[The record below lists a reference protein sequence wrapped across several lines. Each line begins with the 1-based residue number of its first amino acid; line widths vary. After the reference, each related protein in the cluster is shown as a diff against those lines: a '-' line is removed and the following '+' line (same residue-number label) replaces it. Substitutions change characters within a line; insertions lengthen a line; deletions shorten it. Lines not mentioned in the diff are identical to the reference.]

1 MSSHLL
7 GGQGTAT
14 AQTGTGDDEERPNL
28 WETVLKEASSSKAV
42 GTKNVLILG
51 DSNSGKTGV
60 MTHLFQASLRPQ
72 FGNGQDSLPPTTAS
86 MSMGLSGGLN
96 EPVPDIDST
105 AVSLSQHD
113 LALSYSYMDVRDE
126 ENEELV
132 ARLGIYQLASDKTTD
147 CELLKFVL
155 DARSF
160 PDSAAVIVL
169 DWSKPWRFV
178 KSLLRWLN
186 VLNRAVDMVKEDAG
200 GREITSQRG
209 PGGWTLG
216 KATVD
221 ECRERLERFLQEYSE
236 LPDSTSMAESA
247 ADTKRSATLSAETVG
262 KGPGGAGSTS
272 VAANVLLPLGKGVL
286 ENNLGIPL
294 VVVCTKSDAMG
305 AIERERGFK
314 EEAFDYIQ
322 QILRAVCLRFGAALI
337 YTSTH
342 NPKTFST
349 LYHYLVHRLL
359 TRPRTIAAAG
369 ADTEHMDIDE
379 VPGEAAKQ
387 MGIANGNGAIGGR
400 QYPEKRDG
408 GRSRSGSSA
417 VPEPAGAN
425 AGVSPNKAGA
435 ATQPVGTYP
444 FRVRANVVDRD
455 VVFVPAGWDSVAKI
469 GFLREPFDVGAIQEA
484 WNVDEERYR
493 EIVNRAVYD
502 ATASVSADAAG
513 NGGYRDEDVDMR
525 ITVDSSNSLLLM
537 FGETVAAPKQR
548 SGADVDG
555 GSAVAVAVAAAG
567 MANEVVVENEHAF
580 FERLFVEQQEQ
591 MAIEGEE
598 ASDLGAGHQNDAYA
612 DSRLRMGG
620 SSSNKLVSSLLRSV
634 HNAESSLSTVSDVAD
649 AAGGNLSDDGAGGG
663 AGGDDVDRHDT
674 TGNGMGAS
682 SAQRLPPMGHPNPS
696 ASFHSRMNS
705 SDSTGGSL
713 GRSAGARVAHRQ
725 QVQSSQTVAS
735 SAAIDQSVPAAGS
748 MRRQLTLSSAGA
760 EKGSGAQKD
769 AGNTNED
776 LTSFFHN
783 LLGRKGG
790 AALSST
796 SSTGKSSPQ
805 QSARSLGGSQ
815 SRASSAS
822 NARDIQADLERLKAQ
837 VKRGKE

>member
-60 MTHLFQASLRPQ
+60 VTHLFQASLRPQ
-72 FGNGQDSLPPTTAS
+72 FGNGQDSLPPPTPTATS

-96 EPVPDIDST
+96 EPVADIDSI
-105 AVSLSQHD
+105 AISLSQHD

-186 VLNRAVDMVKEDAG
+186 VLNRVVDMVKEDAG

-236 LPDSTSMAESA
+236 TSDSTAMAESA
-247 ADTKRSATLSAETVG
+247 ADTKRSATSSAETAG
-262 KGPGGAGSTS
+262 KGPSGAGSTS

-305 AIERERGFK
+305 VIERERGFK

-322 QILRAVCLRFGAALI
+322 QILRTVCLRFGAALI

-359 TRPRTIAAAG
+359 TRPRTTAAAG
-369 ADTEHMDIDE
+369 ADAEHMDIDE
-379 VPGEAAKQ
+379 VPGEAAEQ
-387 MGIANGNGAIGGR
+387 MGVANGNGNGTI
-400 QYPEKRDG
+400 G

-417 VPEPAGAN
+417 VPEPAGGN

-435 ATQPVGTYP
+435 ATQPADTYP

-493 EIVNRAVYD
+493 DIVNRAVNE
-502 ATASVSADAAG
+502 AAASISADAAG

-525 ITVDSSNSLLLM
+525 TTVDSSNSLLLM

-555 GSAVAVAVAAAG
+555 GSAVAAVAVAAAG
-567 MANEVVVENEHAF
+567 MANEVVVENEHVF

-649 AAGGNLSDDGAGGG
+649 AAGGNLSDDGG
-663 AGGDDVDRHDT
+663 AGGDDVDRHDAA
-674 TGNGMGAS
+674 GNGMGAF
-682 SAQRLPPMGHPNPS
+682 SAQRLPPSGHPNPS

-705 SDSTGGSL
+705 TDSTGGSL

-725 QVQSSQTVAS
+725 QLQSSQTVAS

-748 MRRQLTLSSAGA
+748 VRRQLTLSASSGT
-760 EKGSGAQKD
+760 EKGSGGAQKD
-769 AGNTNED
+769 AGNTSED